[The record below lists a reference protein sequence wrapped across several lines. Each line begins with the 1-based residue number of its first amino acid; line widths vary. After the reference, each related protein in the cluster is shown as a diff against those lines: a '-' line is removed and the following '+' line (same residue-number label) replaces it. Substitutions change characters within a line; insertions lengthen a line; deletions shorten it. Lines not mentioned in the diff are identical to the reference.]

1 MPQPSSWEKERKEE
15 DVGQGEREN
24 TLPVMEGKHR
34 SVAREDESTYA
45 SVGRGEPSVGRA
57 AYRKWPG
64 VDRAA
69 NEVRQEE
76 ASKVMVCGVGEGA
89 SPYGSTREMLT
100 EEADGE

>member
-1 MPQPSSWEKERKEE
+1 M
-15 DVGQGEREN
+15 
-24 TLPVMEGKHR
+24 
-34 SVAREDESTYA
+34 
-45 SVGRGEPSVGRA
+45 GRA